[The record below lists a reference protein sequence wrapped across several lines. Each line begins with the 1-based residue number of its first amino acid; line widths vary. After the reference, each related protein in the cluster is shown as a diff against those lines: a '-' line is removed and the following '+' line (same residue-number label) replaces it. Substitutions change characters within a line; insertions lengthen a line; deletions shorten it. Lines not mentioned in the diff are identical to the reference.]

1 MSGSVW
7 NKQIE
12 AYDLLV
18 RGLTLGG
25 WNTVTNVLYSTRAST
40 LFNSLTPEEALEQNV
55 PFIGGGTNF
64 DAAMTQ
70 MNNVLAT
77 TNQTRP
83 HILLFLSDGSADY
96 PSAQVA
102 RMNELKANF
111 AKFYFFAVGIMQEG
125 ILKTLAA
132 GVEGGK
138 FIFVQN
144 SQDLIKEIMSIEFQ
158 S

>member
-25 WNTVTNVLYSTRAST
+25 WNTLTTILYSSNANI
-40 LFNSLTPEEALEQNV
+40 LFNSITPEEALNYNV
-55 PFIGGGTNF
+55 PFDSGGTNF

-77 TNQTRP
+77 TDQTRA
-83 HILLFLSDGSADY
+83 HILLFLSDGSSGY

-102 RMNELKANF
+102 RMNELKVNF

-132 GVEGGK
+132 GVDGGK

-144 SQDLIKEIMSIEFQ
+144 SQDLIKEVISIKFE
-158 S
+158 